1 MGWLTKEMTKEQL
14 VTDFMVVVAD
24 AEALVKA
31 TAHHGGEELAAVRA
45 KAEDSL
51 KNAQS
56 RIAHAQAA
64 LKKRT
69 SVAFKETDGY
79 LRENPWLSLGVAVGF
94 GLLFGL
100 LGARR

>member
-14 VTDFMVVVAD
+14 VADFMVVVAD

-56 RIAHAQAA
+56 RIAHVQAA
-64 LKKRT
+64 VQTQTTAVVK
-69 SVAFKETDGY
+69 VADGY
-79 LRENPWLSLGVAVGF
+79 VRENLWLSLGVAAGF

-100 LGARR
+100 LGGRR

>member
-1 MGWLTKEMTKEQL
+1 MTKEQL
-14 VTDFMVVVAD
+14 VADFMVVVAD

-51 KNAQS
+51 QNAQAK
-56 RIAHAQAA
+56 IAHLQAA
-64 LKKRT
+64 LQTQTRAA
-69 SVAFKETDGY
+69 VKETEGY
-79 LRENPWLSLGVAVGF
+79 LRENPWLSLGVAAGF

-100 LGARR
+100 VGARR